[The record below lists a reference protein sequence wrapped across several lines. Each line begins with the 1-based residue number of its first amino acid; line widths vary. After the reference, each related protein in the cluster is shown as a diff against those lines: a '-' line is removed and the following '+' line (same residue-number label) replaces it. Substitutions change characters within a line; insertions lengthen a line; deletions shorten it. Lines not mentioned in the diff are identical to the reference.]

1 MSLNHKAHE
10 FTPFQHYDHCT
21 GTFLHA
27 AQASSE
33 ASKPLVTRAVDRV
46 LYANIVRFAL
56 RLATDVVRATSAPA
70 ASPHP
75 ALLLQPALWL
85 DWSSSPSRP
94 YHPPCAA
101 ALDAAHA
108 AWHAARPRH
117 PPRARVR
124 LHRHRLG

>member
-1 MSLNHKAHE
+1 MRSRL
-10 FTPFQHYDHCT
+10 PGRQHCYNC
-21 GTFLHA
+21 TFLHA

-85 DWSSSPSRP
+85 DWSSSPSR
-94 YHPPCAA
+94 HQ
-101 ALDAAHA
+101 
-108 AWHAARPRH
+108 PRQ
-117 PPRARVR
+117 R
-124 LHRHRLG
+124 